1 MKPDIT
7 KHLSQFD
14 IAMIGNLYPLTE
26 SKVYDIL
33 MDKGDIEF
41 PNANV
46 PFNGCFDDDYELPKG
61 KSMKAANRRK
71 KTFHKHE
78 QREKKY
84 KSLGYHVERLSDSER
99 GKLREGVGAF
109 PEGQHMCSMYNR
121 NGCEGGMRGNRKE
134 VKHFSAKKAFELAEH
149 DKWVDDKSAELEYE
163 LYELYNCISSCV
175 EDERM
180 YGGMLNEVMIEI
192 NEIMSRLIN
201 LQRLEAHYRAIIERN
216 NTSKEL
222 LGKLV
227 EEVEKKLDELR
238 KTH

>member
-7 KHLSQFD
+7 KHLSRFD
-14 IAMIGNLYPLTE
+14 FAMIGNLFPLTE
-26 SKVYDIL
+26 DMVHDIML
-33 MDKGDIEF
+33 DKGDIDEV
-41 PNANV
+41 PIIKNV
-46 PFNGCFDDDYELPKG
+46 SPMRTNG
-61 KSMKAANRRK
+61 KSMKAADRRK

-78 QREKKY
+78 QREKQY
-84 KSLGYHVERLSDSER
+84 KNLGYHVERLSASER

-109 PEGQHMCSMYNR
+109 PEGQHMNSMYNR
-121 NGCEGGMRGNRKE
+121 NSCEGGMRGNRKE
-134 VKHFSAKKAFELAEH
+134 VKHFSAKKAFEMAEH

-180 YGGMLNEVMIEI
+180 YGGMLDEVMIEI

-216 NTSKEL
+216 NASKEL

-227 EEVEKKLDELR
+227 EEVEKKLDGLR
-238 KTH
+238 KIR